1 MFDQLFLICTM
12 LQADEANDAEERA
25 AGNHEEEAID
35 RGRELGE
42 QGDIEHDAVRA
53 DENVDHD
60 HVEGEEGDD
69 QQFREI
75 EVKFQFSKHPIGDP
89 SRFSEIG
96 ALVKA
101 CRDNTRSDD
110 AFWDAVAEFLLHY
123 VICLSVHKAATQN
136 PRMTGAAYKSLVDKN
151 AELNCNTL
159 PLKAAFV
166 DGVLSIM
173 HEYLGDAVRPAAN
186 AEARELW
193 PPRFLR
199 TFDAFRNKAVPPS
212 YSSRSNKQLSAV
224 EWKQIFTGERMHE
237 MFNKAKAKITKLNK
251 YYDTPIPSGYS
262 KAYKPCSSTN
272 LIYST
277 FRISFGKFI
286 CHQI

>member
-1 MFDQLFLICTM
+1 M

-151 AELNCNTL
+151 AELNSI
-159 PLKAAFV
+159 AALCLILRMF
-166 DGVLSIM
+166 GSLSILPNIVVY
-173 HEYLGDAVRPAAN
+173 HSSINSQVRRRLLL
-186 AEARELW
+186 E
-193 PPRFLR
+193 F
-199 TFDAFRNKAVPPS
+199 
-212 YSSRSNKQLSAV
+212 SSASISSTIASKMPLSAHI
-224 EWKQIFTGERMHE
+224 E
-237 MFNKAKAKITKLNK
+237 
-251 YYDTPIPSGYS
+251 
-262 KAYKPCSSTN
+262 ST
-272 LIYST
+272 LS
-277 FRISFGKFI
+277 
-286 CHQI
+286 